1 MFGLWREWYHQ
12 NQIGIV
18 YNETIKD
25 DSILLI
31 LSVEHLI
38 SVLLVQ
44 DMNMLITTFPCQS
57 WFRTTIIFLISL
69 GRSDGLPLL
78 YISHIPT
85 GCKLSDLPAP
95 MLFLFCRKYTGLV
108 WINTTSWFGLQK
120 AIQKSFLLTAKQ
132 YCNPQP

>member
-57 WFRTTIIFLISL
+57 
-69 GRSDGLPLL
+69 
-78 YISHIPT
+78 
-85 GCKLSDLPAP
+85 
-95 MLFLFCRKYTGLV
+95 
-108 WINTTSWFGLQK
+108 
-120 AIQKSFLLTAKQ
+120 
-132 YCNPQP
+132 